1 MFSCQSGVVTE
12 AMIHCHVPCR
22 NHQPPVAGECC
33 PSCKGCTLGGR
44 TYSDNEEIEVTQADP
59 CVQCSCKKGNIACIK
74 TVCPV
79 LPCPEYKYTI
89 KPGECCPSCKG
100 NRKFNNFNGSC
111 LVGMTLIKHE
121 QTMVFDRCTNCTCK
135 NSTTICQR
143 TVCPPVHCPPDFQ
156 EFLPNQCCY
165 RCREPEES
173 KATCGDGGR
182 IYQDG
187 ESWKKE
193 RCTTCSCKDGK
204 VMCAALECFRQSCPK
219 RHKLKTLPGVCCPT
233 CVEED
238 GVCSVFGDPHYRTFD
253 GRIFTFQGSCK
264 YLLTNDCKGNKSFS
278 IQVINDPRH
287 TKTFSWTK
295 VVKIKVGESKI
306 RMARFMKVKI
316 NKKKVQLP
324 YVKLGSFS
332 IVQEGYNIV
341 TRTNLGIKMMWDG
354 GSFLEVSVP
363 PEFKNQ
369 MCGLCGNYNGDSKDD
384 FITRNGNVVSD
395 VDIFG
400 NDWKRGRERRC
411 KPLVSTKARDSSC
424 GHNWESRI
432 RGIQECNVLKVASVF
447 HRCHSQVDPMP
458 YYQSCLIDMCECPLT
473 ERCYCE
479 ALHAY
484 ARECERA
491 GIVLNWRKN
500 TGCENVYC
508 PKGAVFTTC
517 GTACKRTCR
526 NYRQNK
532 PCRRRCKPG
541 CICPAGTVLQKN
553 RCVSI
558 EKCYP

>member
-1 MFSCQSGVVTE
+1 MINIIVKRRKFSRVLE
-12 AMIHCHVPCR
+12 
-22 NHQPPVAGECC
+22 
-33 PSCKGCTLGGR
+33 LGGKSAKLGGLQYKVR
-44 TYSDNEEIEVTQADP
+44 RGRSLALLPQ
-59 CVQCSCKKGNIACIK
+59 KGESPL
-74 TVCPV
+74 V
-79 LPCPEYKYTI
+79 
-89 KPGECCPSCKG
+89 KPG

-500 TGCENVYC
+500 TGCEKKVTFSGTKHEEQMFIVRKA
-508 PKGAVFTTC
+508 PFLPPVVQRVSEPVGTTDKTSLADGAVSLVASVQRELFYKKID
-517 GTACKRTCR
+517 AFR
-526 NYRQNK
+526 
-532 PCRRRCKPG
+532 
-541 CICPAGTVLQKN
+541 
-553 RCVSI
+553 
-558 EKCYP
+558 